1 MAYTLSNKCAKN
13 LCKRTVIFQIIIKVW
28 SHFFLE
34 HDVYIYLYLVPFFS
48 YMTLKKNIVTLISNL
63 RSLTL

>member
-28 SHFFLE
+28 SRFFLE
-34 HDVYIYLYLVPFFS
+34 HDVYIYISLSCTIFQLYDIE
-48 YMTLKKNIVTLISNL
+48 KKYCDLDI
-63 RSLTL
+63 